1 MELFKVADI
10 KEVQRI
16 IDENL
21 KIEPKSERIPLPKA
35 LGRVLYSNVIS
46 QENIPG
52 FRRSSVDGY
61 AIKSK
66 ESAGA
71 SEAMPAMFELRGE
84 VRMGEE
90 AKVKLD
96 FPGSCVYVPTGGMLP
111 QGADSVVMIE
121 YSEKLDDNTI
131 LINTSSYPGENLVEE
146 DEDVAVNELL
156 IKKGTKLRPYEIGVL
171 ASLGVME
178 VEVCQTLKCGIVST
192 GDEVVDPSSTPS
204 LGQVRDVNTYLLS
217 SLVEECGAEAVV
229 YGIYND
235 NFEELKAA
243 ITKAFEECHMVLVS
257 GGSSVGKKDQTFE
270 AIKSLGNSEILVHGI
285 AVKPGK
291 PTLIGKAENK
301 IIFGLPGHPLACAV
315 IFKTIVQ
322 HYISRVYEQEQIDY
336 PIECSFAINY
346 HSAKGREEF
355 LPVKLE
361 NREEGLTAVPV
372 ISKSGIISAFS
383 KAYGYIRIDKNL
395 EGIREGEKV
404 SVYRF

>member
-10 KEVQRI
+10 KEVKRI
-16 IDENL
+16 IDENFNT
-21 KIEPKSERIPLPKA
+21 EPEVEKVPLSKA
-35 LGRVLYSNVIS
+35 LGRILYRNIIS
-46 QENIPG
+46 RENIPG
-52 FRRSSVDGY
+52 FRRSTVDGY

-71 SEAMPAMFELRGE
+71 SEAMPSLFELKGE
-84 VRMGEE
+84 VTMGKAAEL
-90 AKVKLD
+90 KLD

-111 QGADSVVMIE
+111 EGADSVVMIE

-131 LINTSSYPGENLVEE
+131 LINTSSYPGQNVVEE
-146 DEDVAVNELL
+146 DEDVAVDDLV

-171 ASLGVME
+171 ASLGIIE
-178 VEVCQTLKCGIVST
+178 VEVCKALKCGIVST
-192 GDEVVDPSSTPS
+192 GDEVIDPIKTPS
-204 LGQVRDVNTYLLS
+204 LGQVRDINSYLLS
-217 SLVEECGAEAVV
+217 SLVEECGAEPVV

-235 NFEELKAA
+235 DFHELEAA
-243 ITKAFEECHMVLVS
+243 ITKAWEECDMVLVS

-270 AIKSLGNSEILVHGI
+270 AINALRNSEILVHGI

-291 PTLIGKAENK
+291 PTLIGKAEDK
-301 IIFGLPGHPLACAV
+301 IVFGLPGHPLACAV
-315 IFKTIVQ
+315 IFKLIVQ
-322 HYISRVYEQEQIDY
+322 HYVNRVYAQEQADY
-336 PIECSFAINY
+336 PLECSFAINY

-361 NREEGLTAVPV
+361 QREDGLTAVPV
-372 ISKSGIISAFS
+372 LSKSGVVSAFS

-404 SVYRF
+404 LVYKF

>member
-1 MELFKVADI
+1 MDLFKVLDI

-16 IDENL
+16 IDENF
-21 KIEPKSERIPLPKA
+21 KTESKAEKVPLSKA
-35 LGRVLYSNVIS
+35 LGRVLYSDIISRENV
-46 QENIPG
+46 PG

-61 AIKSK
+61 AIKAK

-71 SEAMPAMFELRGE
+71 SEAMPAMFELKGE

-90 AKVKLD
+90 AKLNLD

-111 QGADSVVMIE
+111 DGADSVVMIE
-121 YSEKLDDNTI
+121 YSDKLDENTI

-146 DEDVAVNELL
+146 DEDVAVNELV

-171 ASLGVME
+171 ASLGFMG
-178 VEVCQTLKCGIVST
+178 VEVCKALKCGIVST
-192 GDEVVDPSSTPS
+192 GDEVVDPNTTPS
-204 LGQVRDVNTYLLS
+204 LGQVRDINTYLLS
-217 SLVEECGAEAVV
+217 SLVEESGAEPVI
-229 YGIYND
+229 YGVFND

-243 ITKAFEECHMVLVS
+243 ITKAFEECDMVLIS

-270 AIKSLGNSEILVHGI
+270 AIRALRNSQLLVHGI

-291 PTLIGKAENK
+291 PTLIGKAEGK

-315 IFKTIVQ
+315 IFKVIVQ
-322 HYISRVYEQEQIDY
+322 HYINKVYSQEKTDY
-336 PIECSFAINY
+336 PIECVFPINY

-355 LPVKLE
+355 LPVRLE
-361 NREEGLTAVPV
+361 RGEDGLTALPV
-372 ISKSGIISAFS
+372 LSKSGMISAFS

-404 SVYRF
+404 SVYKF